1 MTPQELLDEVKG
13 RFVVLYHDNDAA
25 LQRLLRQALGKY
37 QDRAGVILKMKLPAG
52 TLEADVPD
60 FFLSVAACHDEAF
73 RFVPVT
79 VDEEAGKLRPQ
90 PGVSNA
96 GEMTLYWLA
105 RLRDWPL
112 DKSLPYG
119 CTGLVGDYLEA
130 LIDIPNTARTRDA
143 YHAIDGPVTDLP
155 SLQELKSRLAEL
167 ELAMEEN
174 RAILPPMMVIC

>member
-13 RFVVLYHDNDAA
+13 RFVVLYHNNDTA

-37 QDRAGVILKMKLPAG
+37 QDRAGIVLATKYPAG
-52 TLEADVPD
+52 TLMADLPD
-60 FFLSVAACHDEAF
+60 LFLSVAACHDAAY

-79 VDEEAGKLRPQ
+79 VDDVVGKLYMP
-90 PGVSNA
+90 PETA
-96 GEMTLYWLA
+96 GELTLLWLA

-112 DKSLPYG
+112 DKPLPHG

-143 YHAIDGPVTDLP
+143 YHAIDGPAADLP

-174 RAILPPMMVIC
+174 KAILPPMLVVC

>member
-37 QDRAGVILKMKLPAG
+37 QDRAGVLMETRYPAG
-52 TLEADVPD
+52 TLETDLPD
-60 FFLSVAACHDEAF
+60 FFLGVAACQDEAC

-79 VDEEAGKLRPQ
+79 VDEESQKLRFQ
-90 PGVSNA
+90 PGTANA
-96 GEMTLYWLA
+96 GELTLHWLA

-112 DKSLPYG
+112 DKPLPHG

-143 YHAIDGPVTDLP
+143 YHAIDGPVADLP

-167 ELAMEEN
+167 ELSMEEN
-174 RAILPPMMVIC
+174 RAILPSIMVIC

>member
-1 MTPQELLDEVKG
+1 MTPQELLEEVKG

-37 QDRAGVILKMKLPAG
+37 QDRAGVVLETTFPAG

-60 FFLSVAACHDEAF
+60 LFLSVAASHDEAS

-79 VDEEAGKLRPQ
+79 VDDAAGKLRFQ
-90 PGVSNA
+90 PGDSNT
-96 GEMTLYWLA
+96 GGLTLHWLV

-112 DKSLPYG
+112 DKPLPHG

-143 YHAIDGPVTDLP
+143 YHAIDGPAADLP
-155 SLQELKSRLAEL
+155 SLQELKSRLVEL
-167 ELAMEEN
+167 EQSMEES